1 MPCGGALPAPIQWLT
16 APPWTQLPDRG
27 IRLRELVLNAP
38 NPHQLQTHVQ
48 AVVGAPLD
56 CRITLRQGPIGEPAL
71 AAALETLTG
80 PATL

>member
-1 MPCGGALPAPIQWLT
+1 M
-16 APPWTQLPDRG
+16 PDRG

-71 AAALETLTG
+71 AAALETPTG